1 MMRRSINVFLIK
13 FKNEIAFTEIPL
25 LRGAVLNLLGSD
37 AELLFHNHTSDTTFR
52 YSYPLIQYKRIRK
65 KAAIFCIGEGVETI
79 GKLLNAQ
86 DYEISLGN
94 RSLRLDIENISPK
107 RNIVQTWDSTFHY
120 YLTNWLALNSTNY
133 QEYMAMDD
141 LSDRI
146 DLLERILVGNLLSFA
161 KGVGIEI
168 EQQIICKLISFEEPR
183 LVKVKGVKVMSF
195 NCEFKTNMSLPDYM
209 GIGKHASIGYG
220 TVVRQYQKENNDND

>member
-1 MMRRSINVFLIK
+1 MTTRNINVFLIK
-13 FKNEIAFTEIPL
+13 FKNEIAFKEIPL

-52 YSYPLIQYKRIRK
+52 YSYPLIQYKRIHK

-86 DYEISLGN
+86 NYEISLGN
-94 RSLRLDIENISPK
+94 RCVCLDIENITPK

-120 YLTNWLALNSTNY
+120 YLTNWIPLNSRNY
-133 QEYMAMDD
+133 QEYAAMDN

-195 NCEFKTNMSLPDYM
+195 NCEFTTNMSLPDYM

>member
-220 TVVRQYQKENNDND
+220 TVVKIEH

>member
-65 KAAIFCIGEGVETI
+65 KAVIFCIGEGVETI

-220 TVVRQYQKENNDND
+220 TVVKIEH

>member
-1 MMRRSINVFLIK
+1 MMRRNINVFLIK

-25 LRGAVLNLLGSD
+25 LRGAVLDLLGSD

-65 KAAIFCIGEGVETI
+65 KAAIFCIGDGVETI

-133 QEYMAMDD
+133 QEYMAMDN

-195 NCEFKTNMSLPDYM
+195 NCEFTTNMSLPDYM

-220 TVVRQYQKENNDND
+220 TVVKIEH

>member
-1 MMRRSINVFLIK
+1 MRRSINVFLIK

-65 KAAIFCIGEGVETI
+65 KAVIFCIGEGVETI

-220 TVVRQYQKENNDND
+220 TVVKIEH

>member
-1 MMRRSINVFLIK
+1 MRRSINVFLIK

-37 AELLFHNHTSDTTFR
+37 AEILFHNHTSDTTFR

-195 NCEFKTNMSLPDYM
+195 NCEFTTNMSLPDYM

-220 TVVRQYQKENNDND
+220 TVVKIEH

>member
-1 MMRRSINVFLIK
+1 M
-13 FKNEIAFTEIPL
+13 
-25 LRGAVLNLLGSD
+25 GSD

-133 QEYMAMDD
+133 QEYMAMDN

-220 TVVRQYQKENNDND
+220 TVVKIEH

>member
-65 KAAIFCIGEGVETI
+65 KAAIFCIGDGVETI

-133 QEYMAMDD
+133 QEYMAMDN

-220 TVVRQYQKENNDND
+220 TVVKIEH

>member
-65 KAAIFCIGEGVETI
+65 KAAIFCIGDGVETI

-86 DYEISLGN
+86 DYEISLGSRN
-94 RSLRLDIENISPK
+94 VCLDIENISPK

-141 LSDRI
+141 LADRI

-195 NCEFKTNMSLPDYM
+195 NCEFTTNMSLPDYM

-220 TVVRQYQKENNDND
+220 TVVKDRTLTKI

>member
-65 KAAIFCIGEGVETI
+65 KAAILCIGEGVETI

-133 QEYMAMDD
+133 QEYMAMDN

-195 NCEFKTNMSLPDYM
+195 NCEFTTNMSLPDYM

-220 TVVRQYQKENNDND
+220 TVVKIEH

>member
-65 KAAIFCIGEGVETI
+65 KAVIFCIGEGVETI

-133 QEYMAMDD
+133 QEYMAMDN
-141 LSDRI
+141 LADRI

-209 GIGKHASIGYG
+209 SIGKHASIGYG
-220 TVVRQYQKENNDND
+220 TVVKIEH

>member
-25 LRGAVLNLLGSD
+25 LRGAVLDLLGSD

-220 TVVRQYQKENNDND
+220 TVVKIEH

>member
-1 MMRRSINVFLIK
+1 MS
-13 FKNEIAFTEIPL
+13 
-25 LRGAVLNLLGSD
+25 
-37 AELLFHNHTSDTTFR
+37 
-52 YSYPLIQYKRIRK
+52 
-65 KAAIFCIGEGVETI
+65 
-79 GKLLNAQ
+79 
-86 DYEISLGN
+86 
-94 RSLRLDIENISPK
+94 
-107 RNIVQTWDSTFHY
+107 
-120 YLTNWLALNSTNY
+120 
-133 QEYMAMDD
+133 MDD

-220 TVVRQYQKENNDND
+220 TVVKIEH

>member
-1 MMRRSINVFLIK
+1 MTRQSINVFLIR
-13 FKNEIAFTEIPL
+13 FKNEIAFKEIPL

-86 DYEISLGN
+86 NYEISLGE
-94 RSLRLDIENISPK
+94 RSVCLDIENISPK
-107 RNIVQTWDSTFHY
+107 RNIVQTWDSAFHY
-120 YLTNWLALNSTNY
+120 YLTNWLPLNSRNY
-133 QEYMAMDD
+133 QEYMAMDN

-161 KGVGIEI
+161 KGVGIGI
-168 EQQIICKLISFEEPR
+168 EQQITCKLISFEEPR

-220 TVVRQYQKENNDND
+220 TVVKMEH

>member
-65 KAAIFCIGEGVETI
+65 KAAIFCIGDGVETI

-86 DYEISLGN
+86 DYEISLGS

-133 QEYMAMDD
+133 QEYMAMDN

-195 NCEFKTNMSLPDYM
+195 NCEFTTNMSLPDYM

-220 TVVRQYQKENNDND
+220 TVVKIEH

>member
-65 KAAIFCIGEGVETI
+65 KAAIFCIGDGVETI

-94 RSLRLDIENISPK
+94 RSLHLDIENISPK

-195 NCEFKTNMSLPDYM
+195 NCEFTTNMSLPDYM

-220 TVVRQYQKENNDND
+220 TVVKIEH

>member
-1 MMRRSINVFLIK
+1 M
-13 FKNEIAFTEIPL
+13 
-25 LRGAVLNLLGSD
+25 
-37 AELLFHNHTSDTTFR
+37 
-52 YSYPLIQYKRIRK
+52 
-65 KAAIFCIGEGVETI
+65 
-79 GKLLNAQ
+79 
-86 DYEISLGN
+86 
-94 RSLRLDIENISPK
+94 RLDIENISPK

-133 QEYMAMDD
+133 QEYMAMDN